1 MDQSHPLSVLA
12 PWFIHL
18 DCTHLPLLPPLSLL
32 VHPHLCGLKSPS
44 LSTGS
49 VVYTPGL
56 NTSSP
61 ASSSAASTPSSPSY
75 TPHLRSAGS
84 TESSPGGELRY
95 ISKYLVQFAPAP
107 PNTKASTAKWISGAR
122 VLTSA
127 KCAAILEEQEE
138 KGKSK
143 RRKGKADWEQKREK
157 EEAAKTKAED
167 RAKQAKQPA
176 PTRAKKRQRS
186 TSETNS
192 TVKRCKPT
200 AKSSATSVELTSHSS
215 GGPYPVLLYNF
226 NECCVCYR
234 TFEEDQHEGTGSE
247 WL

>member
-1 MDQSHPLSVLA
+1 MQTVARIVNVKSSRCSNSGISVMRAAREHGVPRQTL
-12 PWFIHL
+12 
-18 DCTHLPLLPPLSLL
+18 TS
-32 VHPHLCGLKSPS
+32 PHLCGSKSPSFSTGSMVHTPRLHTPSPVTTSVTPGTPPHLCGSKSPS

-61 ASSSAASTPSSPSY
+61 ASSSAASTPSSSSY
-75 TPHLRSAGS
+75 TPHPRSAGS

-95 ISKYLVQFAPAP
+95 ISKYLVQFVPAP

-143 RRKGKADWEQKREK
+143 RRIK
-157 EEAAKTKAED
+157 E
-167 RAKQAKQPA
+167 R
-176 PTRAKKRQRS
+176 
-186 TSETNS
+186 
-192 TVKRCKPT
+192 
-200 AKSSATSVELTSHSS
+200 L
-215 GGPYPVLLYNF
+215 
-226 NECCVCYR
+226 
-234 TFEEDQHEGTGSE
+234 TGSRRE
-247 WL
+247 RRKKQQR